1 MSEEKPVVFIVDD
14 DPSIRSL
21 LSKLIRSVG
30 LRAEAFASS
39 GEFLSQPPP
48 SGPACLVLDVRMPG
62 LSGLDLQ
69 ERLVQL
75 GLDIPIIFITGFG
88 NVPQSV
94 RAMKAG
100 AVDFLQ
106 KPFENQAL
114 LDAVNRALER
124 DRSARLRHGEIH
136 EIEARLATL
145 TPREIEVFRLVA
157 AGLANKQVADEL
169 GLSEKTVKIHRGHVM
184 QKMDARTFADL
195 VRMAEKAN
203 RKAPRAEEHSLFRPR
218 VAAFRSALRL
228 FPLIGLW
235 SYAGNP

>member
-21 LSKLIRSVG
+21 LCKLIQSVG
-30 LRAEAFASS
+30 LQAEAFASS

-48 SGPACLVLDVRMPG
+48 AGPACLVLDVRMPG

-69 ERLVQL
+69 ERLAQL

-106 KPFENQAL
+106 KPFENQTL

-124 DRSARLRHGEIH
+124 DRTARLRHEEIH

-145 TPREIEVFRLVA
+145 TPREHEVFNLVA
-157 AGLANKQVADEL
+157 TGLANKQVADEL

-184 QKMDARTFADL
+184 QKMEARTFADL
-195 VRMAEKAN
+195 VRMAERAN
-203 RKAPRAEEHSLFRPR
+203 RKARRGEEHSF
-218 VAAFRSALRL
+218 S
-228 FPLIGLW
+228 
-235 SYAGNP
+235 

>member
-21 LSKLIRSVG
+21 LVHLIQSVG

-39 GEFLSQPPP
+39 GEFLSQPPRA
-48 SGPACLVLDVRMPG
+48 GPACLVLDVRMPG

-69 ERLVQL
+69 ERLAQL

-88 NVPQSV
+88 NVPLSV

-106 KPFENQAL
+106 KPFENQTL

-124 DRSARLRHGEIH
+124 DRTARLRHEEIH

-145 TPREIEVFRLVA
+145 TPREYEVFNLVA

-184 QKMDARTFADL
+184 QKMEARTFADL
-195 VRMAEKAN
+195 VRMAERLS
-203 RKAPRAEEHSLFRPR
+203 RKAPRAEKHSFSDD
-218 VAAFRSALRL
+218 A
-228 FPLIGLW
+228 
-235 SYAGNP
+235 

>member
-1 MSEEKPVVFIVDD
+1 MSEEKSVVFVVDD

-21 LSKLIRSVG
+21 LSKLIRSIG
-30 LRAEAFASS
+30 LRVEAFASS

-48 SGPACLVLDVRMPG
+48 AGPACLVLDVRMPG

-69 ERLVQL
+69 ERLAQL

-106 KPFENQAL
+106 KPFENQTL

-124 DRSARLRHGEIH
+124 DRTARLRHEEIH

-145 TPREIEVFRLVA
+145 TPREYEVFNLVA
-157 AGLANKQVADEL
+157 TGLANKQVADEL
-169 GLSEKTVKIHRGHVM
+169 GLSEKTVKIHRSHVM
-184 QKMDARTFADL
+184 QQGAAHRGT
-195 VRMAEKAN
+195 
-203 RKAPRAEEHSLFRPR
+203 HLFGSQVASSRLAYRP
-218 VAAFRSALRL
+218 

-235 SYAGNP
+235 S

>member
-1 MSEEKPVVFIVDD
+1 MSEEKSVVFIVDD
-14 DPSIRSL
+14 DPSVRTL
-21 LSKLIRSVG
+21 LSKLIQSIG
-30 LRAEAFASS
+30 LRAEAFSS
-39 GEFLSQPPP
+39 SVEFLSQAPP
-48 SGPACLVLDVRMPG
+48 SSPACLVLDVRMPG

-114 LDAVNRALER
+114 LDAVNKALEI
-124 DRSARLRHGEIH
+124 DRSARLANQEIR
-136 EIEARLATL
+136 EIDERLATL
-145 TPREIEVFRLVA
+145 TPREREVFFLVA
-157 AGLANKQVADEL
+157 TGLANKLVADEL

-184 QKMDARTFADL
+184 QKMGAPTFADL
-195 VRMAEKAN
+195 VRMAGKAT
-203 RKAPRAEEHSLFRPR
+203 RKAPHAEER
-218 VAAFRSALRL
+218 VF
-228 FPLIGLW
+228 
-235 SYAGNP
+235 

>member
-1 MSEEKPVVFIVDD
+1 MSEEKPIVFIVDD

-21 LSKLIRSVG
+21 LCKLIKSVG
-30 LRAEAFASS
+30 LEAEAFASS

-48 SGPACLVLDVRMPG
+48 TGPACLVLDVRMPG

-106 KPFENQAL
+106 KPFENQTL
-114 LDAVNRALER
+114 LDAVNRALDR
-124 DRSARLRHGEIH
+124 DRTARLRHEEIH

-145 TPREIEVFRLVA
+145 TPREHEVFFLVA
-157 AGLANKQVADEL
+157 TGLANKQVADEL
-169 GLSEKTVKIHRGHVM
+169 GLSEKTVKIHRSHVM
-184 QKMDARTFADL
+184 QKMEARTFADL
-195 VRMAEKAN
+195 VRMAERANHKA
-203 RKAPRAEEHSLFRPR
+203 RRGEEQVS
-218 VAAFRSALRL
+218 
-228 FPLIGLW
+228 
-235 SYAGNP
+235 

>member
-1 MSEEKPVVFIVDD
+1 MSEEKPIVFIVDD

-21 LSKLIRSVG
+21 LLKLIRSVG
-30 LRAEAFASS
+30 LQVEAFASS

-69 ERLVQL
+69 VRLAQL

-106 KPFENQAL
+106 KPFENQTI

-124 DRSARLRHGEIH
+124 DRTARLRHGEIH

-145 TPREIEVFRLVA
+145 TPREYEVFILVA
-157 AGLANKQVADEL
+157 TGLANKQVADKL

-184 QKMDARTFADL
+184 QKMEARTFADL

-203 RKAPRAEEHSLFRPR
+203 RKIPRAEEHAS
-218 VAAFRSALRL
+218 
-228 FPLIGLW
+228 
-235 SYAGNP
+235 

>member
-1 MSEEKPVVFIVDD
+1 MSEEKRIVFIVDD

-30 LRAEAFASS
+30 LQAEAFASS
-39 GEFLSQPPP
+39 AEFLAQPPP
-48 SGPACLVLDVRMPG
+48 SCPACLVLDVRMPG

-75 GLDIPIIFITGFG
+75 GLDIPIIFITGYG
-88 NVPQSV
+88 DVPQSV

-124 DRSARLRHGEIH
+124 DRTARLRLGEIH
-136 EIEARLATL
+136 EIEERLATL
-145 TPREIEVFRLVA
+145 TPRENEVFFLVA
-157 AGLANKQVADEL
+157 TGLANKQVAGEL
-169 GLSEKTVKIHRGHVM
+169 GISEKTVKIHRGHIM
-184 QKMDARTFADL
+184 QKMEARTFADL
-195 VRMAEKAN
+195 VRMAERLK
-203 RKAPRAEEHSLFRPR
+203 RKAPRAEERISSDRT
-218 VAAFRSALRL
+218 
-228 FPLIGLW
+228 
-235 SYAGNP
+235 

>member
-21 LSKLIRSVG
+21 LCKLIRSVG
-30 LRAEAFASS
+30 LQAEAFASS

-48 SGPACLVLDVRMPG
+48 LGPACLILDVRMPG
-62 LSGLDLQ
+62 LSGLELQ

-114 LDAVNRALER
+114 LDAVNRALDR
-124 DRSARLRHGEIH
+124 DRSARLRHEEIH
-136 EIEARLATL
+136 EIEARIATL
-145 TPREIEVFRLVA
+145 TPRECEVFDLVA

-184 QKMDARTFADL
+184 QKMNARTFADL
-195 VRMAEKAN
+195 VRMAEKAS
-203 RKAPRAEEHSLFRPR
+203 RTAR
-218 VAAFRSALRL
+218 RL
-228 FPLIGLW
+228 KKSI
-235 SYAGNP
+235 S

>member
-21 LSKLIRSVG
+21 LCKLIKSVG
-30 LRAEAFASS
+30 LQAEAFASS

-48 SGPACLVLDVRMPG
+48 AGPACLVLDVRMPG

-106 KPFENQAL
+106 KPFENQTL
-114 LDAVNRALER
+114 LDAVNRALES
-124 DRSARLRHGEIH
+124 DRTARLRHEEIH

-145 TPREIEVFRLVA
+145 TPREHEVFFLVA
-157 AGLANKQVADEL
+157 TGLANKQVADEL
-169 GLSEKTVKIHRGHVM
+169 GLSEKTVKIHRSHVM
-184 QKMDARTFADL
+184 QKMEARTFADL
-195 VRMAEKAN
+195 VRMAERANHKA
-203 RKAPRAEEHSLFRPR
+203 RRGEEQVS
-218 VAAFRSALRL
+218 
-228 FPLIGLW
+228 
-235 SYAGNP
+235 

>member
-1 MSEEKPVVFIVDD
+1 MSEENAIVFVVDD
-14 DPSIRSL
+14 DPSIRTL
-21 LSKLIRSVG
+21 LSKLLRSVG
-30 LRAEAFASS
+30 LHVEAFATSVD
-39 GEFLSQPPP
+39 FLAQPPP

-69 ERLVQL
+69 ERLAQL

-100 AVDFLQ
+100 AIDFLQ

-124 DRSARLRHGEIH
+124 DRTARLHQGEIK
-136 EIEARLATL
+136 EMVARLTTL
-145 TPREIEVFRLVA
+145 TPREREVFHLVA

-169 GLSEKTVKIHRGHVM
+169 NLSEKTVKIHRGNVM
-184 QKMDARTFADL
+184 RKMEARTFADL
-195 VRMAEKAN
+195 VRMAEKLKL
-203 RKAPRAEEHSLFRPR
+203 KAPRAEDR
-218 VAAFRSALRL
+218 VGSDRS
-228 FPLIGLW
+228 
-235 SYAGNP
+235 

>member
-1 MSEEKPVVFIVDD
+1 MSDEKSMVFIVDD
-14 DPSIRSL
+14 DPSVRSL
-21 LSKLIRSVG
+21 LSKLIQSVG
-30 LRAEAFASS
+30 LRVEAFASS

-69 ERLVQL
+69 ERLAQL

-124 DRSARLRHGEIH
+124 DRSARLHYGEIH

-145 TPREIEVFRLVA
+145 TPREYEVFVRVA

-169 GLSEKTVKIHRGHVM
+169 GLSEKTVKIHRSHVM
-184 QKMDARTFADL
+184 QKMEARTFADL
-195 VRMAEKAN
+195 VRMAERTN
-203 RKAPRAEEHSLFRPR
+203 RKAPRAEERISSDRD
-218 VAAFRSALRL
+218 
-228 FPLIGLW
+228 
-235 SYAGNP
+235 

>member
-1 MSEEKPVVFIVDD
+1 MADISEEKPVVFIVDD

-21 LSKLIRSVG
+21 LCKLIESVG
-30 LRAEAFASS
+30 LQAKAFASS
-39 GEFLSQPPP
+39 GEFLAQPPP
-48 SGPACLVLDVRMPG
+48 AGPACLVLDVRMPG

-69 ERLVQL
+69 ERLAQL

-106 KPFENQAL
+106 KPFENQTL

-124 DRSARLRHGEIH
+124 DRSARLRHEEIH
-136 EIEARLATL
+136 EIGARLATL
-145 TPREIEVFRLVA
+145 TPREYEVFNLVA

-184 QKMDARTFADL
+184 QKMEARTFADL
-195 VRMAEKAN
+195 VRMAERLN
-203 RKAPRAEEHSLFRPR
+203 RKAPRAEEHISSDRE
-218 VAAFRSALRL
+218 
-228 FPLIGLW
+228 
-235 SYAGNP
+235 

>member
-1 MSEEKPVVFIVDD
+1 MSEENAIVFVVDD
-14 DPSIRSL
+14 DPSIRTL
-21 LSKLIRSVG
+21 LSKLLRSVG
-30 LRAEAFASS
+30 LHVEAFASS
-39 GEFLSQPPP
+39 VDFLAQPPP

-69 ERLVQL
+69 ERLAQL

-100 AVDFLQ
+100 AIDFLQ

-124 DRSARLRHGEIH
+124 DRTARLHQGEIK
-136 EIEARLATL
+136 EMVARLTTL
-145 TPREIEVFRLVA
+145 TPREREVFHLVA

-169 GLSEKTVKIHRGHVM
+169 NLSEKTVKIHRGNVM
-184 QKMDARTFADL
+184 RKMEARTFADL
-195 VRMAEKAN
+195 VRMAEKLKL
-203 RKAPRAEEHSLFRPR
+203 KAPRAEDR
-218 VAAFRSALRL
+218 VGSDRS
-228 FPLIGLW
+228 
-235 SYAGNP
+235 

>member
-1 MSEEKPVVFIVDD
+1 MSEEKPVIFIVDD
-14 DPSIRSL
+14 DPSVRSL
-21 LSKLIRSVG
+21 LCKLIRSVG
-30 LRAEAFASS
+30 LQAEAFASS
-39 GEFLSQPPP
+39 GEFLAQPPP

-114 LDAVNRALER
+114 LDAVNRALDR
-124 DRSARLRHGEIH
+124 DRSARLSQDKLH
-136 EIEARLATL
+136 EIEARIATL
-145 TPREIEVFRLVA
+145 TPRECEVFDLVA
-157 AGLANKQVADEL
+157 TGLANKQVADEL

-184 QKMDARTFADL
+184 QKMNAPTFADL
-195 VRMAEKAN
+195 VRMAEIAK
-203 RKAPRAEEHSLFRPR
+203 RKAPQIKNHAS
-218 VAAFRSALRL
+218 
-228 FPLIGLW
+228 
-235 SYAGNP
+235 

>member
-1 MSEEKPVVFIVDD
+1 MSEEKPIVFIVDD

-30 LRAEAFASS
+30 LRVEAFASS
-39 GEFLSQPPP
+39 REFLTQLPP
-48 SGPACLVLDVRMPG
+48 SGPACLILDVRMPG

-75 GLDIPIIFITGFG
+75 GLEIPIIFITGFG

-106 KPFENQAL
+106 KPFENQTL
-114 LDAVNRALER
+114 LDAVHRALER
-124 DRSARLRHGEIH
+124 DRSARRLQEENREV
-136 EIEARLATL
+136 EARIATL
-145 TPREIEVFRLVA
+145 TPREYEVFTLVA
-157 AGLANKQVADEL
+157 TGLANKQVADEL

-184 QKMDARTFADL
+184 QKMGARTFADL
-195 VRMAEKAN
+195 VRMAEKTN
-203 RKAPRAEEHSLFRPR
+203 RKALRARKRISSDTE
-218 VAAFRSALRL
+218 
-228 FPLIGLW
+228 
-235 SYAGNP
+235 

>member
-1 MSEEKPVVFIVDD
+1 MSEEKSVVFVVDD

-21 LSKLIRSVG
+21 LSKLIRSIG
-30 LRAEAFASS
+30 LRVEAFASS

-48 SGPACLVLDVRMPG
+48 AGPACLVLDVRMPG

-69 ERLVQL
+69 ERLAQL

-106 KPFENQAL
+106 KPFENQTL

-124 DRSARLRHGEIH
+124 DRTARLRHEEIH

-145 TPREIEVFRLVA
+145 TPREYEVFNLVA
-157 AGLANKQVADEL
+157 TGLANKQVADEL

-184 QKMDARTFADL
+184 QKVEARTFADL
-195 VRMAEKAN
+195 VRMAERLN
-203 RKAPRAEEHSLFRPR
+203 RKAPRTEEHISSDRK
-218 VAAFRSALRL
+218 
-228 FPLIGLW
+228 
-235 SYAGNP
+235 

>member
-1 MSEEKPVVFIVDD
+1 MSEEKPIVFIVDD

-21 LSKLIRSVG
+21 LCKLIKSVG
-30 LRAEAFASS
+30 LQVEAFASS

-48 SGPACLVLDVRMPG
+48 AGPACLVLDVRMPG

-106 KPFENQAL
+106 KPFENQTL
-114 LDAVNRALER
+114 LDAVNRALES
-124 DRSARLRHGEIH
+124 DRTARLRHEEIH

-145 TPREIEVFRLVA
+145 TPREHEVFFLVA
-157 AGLANKQVADEL
+157 TGLANKQVADEL
-169 GLSEKTVKIHRGHVM
+169 GLSEKTVKIHRSHVM
-184 QKMDARTFADL
+184 QKMEARTFADL
-195 VRMAEKAN
+195 VRMAERANHKA
-203 RKAPRAEEHSLFRPR
+203 RRGEEQVS
-218 VAAFRSALRL
+218 
-228 FPLIGLW
+228 
-235 SYAGNP
+235 

>member
-1 MSEEKPVVFIVDD
+1 MGVADMSEEKPIVFIVDD
-14 DPSIRSL
+14 DASVRSL
-21 LSKLIRSVG
+21 LSKLIQSIG
-30 LRAEAFASS
+30 LRVEAFASS
-39 GEFLSQPPP
+39 GEFLTQPLP

-69 ERLVQL
+69 ERLAQL

-106 KPFENQAL
+106 KPFENQVL

-124 DRSARLRHGEIH
+124 DRSARLRHAEIH
-136 EIEARLATL
+136 EIEARLAAL
-145 TPREIEVFRLVA
+145 TPREYEVFVRVT

-203 RKAPRAEEHSLFRPR
+203 RKAPRAEEDIFSDRE
-218 VAAFRSALRL
+218 
-228 FPLIGLW
+228 
-235 SYAGNP
+235 

>member
-1 MSEEKPVVFIVDD
+1 MSEEKSVVFVVDD

-21 LSKLIRSVG
+21 LTKLIQSIGIRV
-30 LRAEAFASS
+30 EAFASS
-39 GEFLSQPPP
+39 GEFLLQPPP

-69 ERLVQL
+69 ERLAQL

-114 LDAVNRALER
+114 LDAVNKALER
-124 DRSARLRHGEIH
+124 DRSARLRHKEIL
-136 EIEARLATL
+136 EVETRIATL
-145 TPREIEVFRLVA
+145 TPRECEVFLLVA
-157 AGLANKQVADEL
+157 TGLANKQVADEL
-169 GLSEKTVKIHRGHVM
+169 CLSEKTVKIHRGHVM
-184 QKMDARTFADL
+184 QKMGARTFADL

-203 RKAPRAEEHSLFRPR
+203 RKRPR
-218 VAAFRSALRL
+218 SKERTRSDRR
-228 FPLIGLW
+228 
-235 SYAGNP
+235 